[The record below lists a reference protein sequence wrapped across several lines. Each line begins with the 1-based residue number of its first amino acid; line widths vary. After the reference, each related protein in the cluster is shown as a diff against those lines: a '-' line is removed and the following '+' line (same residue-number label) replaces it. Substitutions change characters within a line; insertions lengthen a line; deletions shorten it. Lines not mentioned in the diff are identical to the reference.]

1 MIAHTDEARM
11 FVGAQAPGLALQAGV
26 DQLEIKDGH
35 GLCLYRSNT
44 NQGAQYCAA

>member
-1 MIAHTDEARM
+1 M

-35 GLCLYRSNT
+35 GACFYRSAYGT
-44 NQGAQYCAA
+44 NQGAHYCAA